1 MGDAPGEPTNLR
13 ARRRREQRRLL
24 WIVIVFL
31 LVVGTITIALVY
43 GPPAAVLGF
52 ACLLAGTGVLG
63 LLWLILHLMERL
75 SR

>member
-1 MGDAPGEPTNLR
+1 MGDVSGKPTDLR
-13 ARRRREQRRLL
+13 SRRRREQRRLL

-52 ACLLAGTGVLG
+52 VCLLAGATILG